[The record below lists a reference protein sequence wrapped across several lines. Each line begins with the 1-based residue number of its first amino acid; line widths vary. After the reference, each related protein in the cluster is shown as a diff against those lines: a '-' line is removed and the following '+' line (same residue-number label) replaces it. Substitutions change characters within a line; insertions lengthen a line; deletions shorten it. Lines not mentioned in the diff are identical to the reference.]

1 MACTAVVTPHRVSK
15 TELSIEIPW
24 PRFQGTEEGELRTVY
39 GTELMVVY
47 VVVSVRVAVV
57 VTVSVSNFVVTLVWS
72 IVIVVGLTLVV
83 FQ

>member
-1 MACTAVVTPHRVSK
+1 M
-15 TELSIEIPW
+15 
-24 PRFQGTEEGELRTVY
+24 Y

-47 VVVSVRVAVV
+47 VVVSVRVAVL

-72 IVIVVGLTLVV
+72 IVIVVGLTFVV